1 MKQEKKKRMDKK
13 LVAALAVL
21 LLSVLF
27 ALSSAA
33 TARSLLFQGI
43 QVEEAY
49 VRGLDGAKLRC
60 LVYKPL
66 GGVGKLPAVLVVHG
80 LGASSDTMNAIST
93 ELARNGVLVL
103 ALNYRGH
110 DGSEGGVSYIGDPIA
125 APNISNDLIA
135 AVRYLA
141 ERDDVD
147 AGRIGA
153 VGYSMGSRAV
163 LRLAILVPTV
173 SPVVMIGPYVG
184 WELGAVNAT
193 FPKNLLI
200 IVGSNDMIT
209 PPSLAE
215 LLFNYA
221 TRAAGKPSE
230 VFGSLR
236 DGTGRKLVVVP
247 NVDHYSI
254 VFAKQTV
261 EEVVE
266 WVLASFGMGKPTYH
280 LNPAVLVSISS
291 SAGFFALLGILSL
304 AYLVTRYLRG
314 RGLVAELKP
323 VIPSRTALIVVLVGV
338 AYYIFVAFAIFPL
351 IVDWGWREY
360 QFARFSGAQY
370 TVYYFL
376 FLAILLLLAVAIYA
390 ALRRGALA
398 DLKDNLLK
406 NLPAGA
412 AVAVVLWLFMYLVY
426 NLSMTGII
434 ANYSMTLPRF
444 ALMLYLFALLLPLVL
459 VDELF
464 LRRIIQDKVP
474 TGRWWGRFAVA
485 AILQYLARVLP
496 LAWWVSIA
504 ANPLAVDSMLGP
516 YLALGLLSEESLE
529 VVKAFIAMNAYGLYY
544 AFTSVELLHALAA
557 SYLYGEYRNI
567 LVAAFFRALTVAF
580 TMAAV
585 MAVL

>member
-1 MKQEKKKRMDKK
+1 MKQERKKVDRK
-13 LVAALAVL
+13 LLAALAVL
-21 LLSVLF
+21 LLAVLL

-33 TARSLLFQGI
+33 TARSLLFQGV
-43 QVEEAY
+43 QVEEVY
-49 VRGLDGAKLRC
+49 VTGLDGARLRC

-66 GGVGKLPAVLVVHG
+66 GSTGKLPAIIVVHG
-80 LGASSDTMNAIST
+80 LGASSDTMNALST

-110 DGSEGGVSYIGDPIA
+110 DGSEGGVNYIGDPIT

-163 LRLAILVPTV
+163 LRLALLVPTV

-184 WELGAVNAT
+184 WELGAVNT
-193 FPKNLLI
+193 TSPRNLLI

-236 DGTGRKLVVVP
+236 EGTGRKLVVVP
-247 NVDHYSI
+247 GADHYSV

-266 WVLASFGMGKPTYH
+266 WVLASFGMGRPTHH
-280 LNPAVLVSISS
+280 LDSAVLASTSS

-314 RGLVAELKP
+314 KGLVAELKP
-323 VIPSRTALIVVLVGV
+323 VMPSRTALVVVLAGV
-338 AYYIFVAFAIFPL
+338 AYYIFVTFAIFPL

-376 FLAILLLLAVAIYA
+376 FLAIPLLLAVAIYA
-390 ALRRGALA
+390 VLRRGALA
-398 DLKDNLLK
+398 GLKDNVLK
-406 NLPAGA
+406 NIAVGVT
-412 AVAVVLWLFMYLVY
+412 VAVVLWLFMYIVY
-426 NLSMTGII
+426 NLSMTGIV
-434 ANYSMTLPRF
+434 ANYSMTPLRF
-444 ALMLYLFALLLPLVL
+444 ALMLYLLVLLLPLVL

-464 LRRIIQDKVP
+464 LRRVVQDKVP
-474 TGRWWGRFAVA
+474 TGRWWGRFAA
-485 AILQYLARVLP
+485 AAALQYLARVLP

-504 ANPLAVDSMLGP
+504 ANPLAVDSALKP

-529 VVKAFIAMNAYGLYY
+529 IVKAFIAMNAYGLYY
-544 AFTSVELLHALAA
+544 AFTSVELLHALTA
-557 SYLYGEYRNI
+557 SYLYEEYRNI
-567 LVAAFFRALTVAF
+567 LATAFFRALTVAF

-585 MAVL
+585 MAIL